1 VLKVSGLK
9 VRYGNREALHGI
21 DLEVGTGEIVTL
33 VGSNGAGKT
42 TTLKAISGVL
52 RASDGQVQFGGER
65 IDRMSPHAIIARGVV
80 HVPEGRLL
88 FADMT
93 VMEHLELG
101 ALRAPSGKAGYAKRL
116 DWVFELFPVL
126 KERVAQRAGTMSGGQ
141 QQMVA
146 IARGLMAEP
155 KCLMLDEP
163 SLGLAPIVV
172 DTLADTILTLHR
184 TGIAIL
190 LVEQRVDLALRLA
203 DRAYVLETG
212 RVVLSGAADA
222 LAEDDRVREAYLGA

>member
-1 VLKVSGLK
+1 MLKVSGLK

-52 RASDGQVQFGGER
+52 RATGGQVEFGGER

-101 ALRAPSGKAGYAKRL
+101 GLRAPSGKAGYARRL
-116 DWVFELFPVL
+116 DWVFDLFPVL

-184 TGIAIL
+184 SGIAIL

>member
-1 VLKVSGLK
+1 MLKVSGLK

>member
-1 VLKVSGLK
+1 MLKVSGLK

-21 DLEVGTGEIVTL
+21 DLEVGSGEIVTL

-52 RASDGQVQFGGER
+52 RASDGQVEFGGER

-101 ALRAPSGKAGYAKRL
+101 ALRAPSGKAGYARRL

>member
-1 VLKVSGLK
+1 
-9 VRYGNREALHGI
+9 
-21 DLEVGTGEIVTL
+21 
-33 VGSNGAGKT
+33 
-42 TTLKAISGVL
+42 
-52 RASDGQVQFGGER
+52 
-65 IDRMSPHAIIARGVV
+65 
-80 HVPEGRLL
+80 
-88 FADMT
+88 
-93 VMEHLELG
+93 
-101 ALRAPSGKAGYAKRL
+101 KAGYARRL

-184 TGIAIL
+184 
-190 LVEQRVDLALRLA
+190 
-203 DRAYVLETG
+203 
-212 RVVLSGAADA
+212 SG
-222 LAEDDRVREAYLGA
+222 

>member
-1 VLKVSGLK
+1 MLKVSGLK

-65 IDRMSPHAIIARGVV
+65 IDRLSPHAIIARGVV

-101 ALRAPSGKAGYAKRL
+101 ALRAPSGKAGYARRL

-212 RVVLSGAADA
+212 RVVLNGAADA

>member
-1 VLKVSGLK
+1 MLKVSGLK

-65 IDRMSPHAIIARGVV
+65 IDRLSPHAIIARGVV

-101 ALRAPSGKAGYAKRL
+101 ALRAPSGRAGYARRL

-212 RVVLSGAADA
+212 RVVLSGAASA

>member
-1 VLKVSGLK
+1 MLKVSGLK

-21 DLEVGTGEIVTL
+21 DLEVGSGEIVTL

-42 TTLKAISGVL
+42 TTLKAISGIL
-52 RASDGQVQFGGER
+52 RASDGQVEFGGER
-65 IDRMSPHAIIARGVV
+65 IDRLSPHAIIARGVV

-184 TGIAIL
+184 SGIAIL